1 MTVAVRRVPR
11 VRRLPGSRKVSA
23 SRLAGSTKQVAL
35 HLSKALAG
43 MIRPVEH
50 REGRGDGECWIV
62 PDTAN
67 ELMGAGDETL
77 VALMV

>member
-1 MTVAVRRVPR
+1 
-11 VRRLPGSRKVSA
+11 
-23 SRLAGSTKQVAL
+23 
-35 HLSKALAG
+35 